1 MGSMAGRGSWL
12 AGAGIL
18 AGVLVTGCITVGPDY
33 VPPRT
38 SLPERYAEE
47 APPAEGAGVPARPP
61 SLEEWWTVFD
71 DPGLDRVVRE
81 ARERNHDL
89 RIAVAR
95 VREARAM
102 LRAAIGERQPA
113 AAAKASASREDSGDG
128 PAENSFS
135 LGADVT
141 WEIDLFGKIRRS
153 VEAAEASLQVTEA
166 DRQGVLLAVTAEAA
180 RLYLAGWT
188 ADRQL
193 RRAREAIAIQRDA
206 LELNRARRRHGLVSD
221 LEVAQSERVLA
232 SSLATLPKLRAHIA
246 RNRHAL
252 AVLLGETPSEFRLE
266 FPDRPVPVPDLD
278 PDAGVPADLLRRRP
292 DVIAAERELAARTA
306 KVGVALADL
315 YPSLSLRGFIGAS
328 SAQVGDLLDAD
339 SFSWKVEAPLR
350 WRIFEGGQIRARV
363 EGERARVEQAL
374 ATWEKTVLVAI
385 REVEDALVT
394 WRESRNRAKAM
405 AHAEKIA
412 ARTLH
417 LSRVLY
423 RDGLSDYLATL
434 DAEQA
439 SFRAVIDSAGARGDA
454 AAALVDLYRAL
465 GGGWPAP
472 AAGEE
477 NEQ

>member
-1 MGSMAGRGSWL
+1 MGTAAGRGSWL
-12 AGAGIL
+12 VGAAAL
-18 AGVLVTGCITVGPDY
+18 AGLLLSGCITVGPDY
-33 VPPRT
+33 SPPETSVPGA
-38 SLPERYAEE
+38 YAENV
-47 APPAEGAGVPARPP
+47 PPAEPAPGAAPAPA
-61 SLEEWWTVFD
+61 LEEWWTVFD

-95 VREARAM
+95 VREARAI
-102 LRAAIGERQPA
+102 LRAATGERRPA
-113 AAAKASASREDSGDG
+113 VEANASAERQDTGTG
-128 PAENSFS
+128 PAEDSFD
-135 LGADVT
+135 LGATVS
-141 WEIDLFGKIRRS
+141 WEIDLFGRIRRS

-166 DRQGVLLAVTAEAA
+166 ERDGVLLAVTAEAV

-193 RRAREAIAIQRDA
+193 RRAKEAIALQQDA

-232 SSLATLPKLRAHIA
+232 SSLALLPNLRAHIA

-252 AVLLGETPSEFRLE
+252 AVLLGKAPSEFDLE
-266 FPDRPVPVPDLD
+266 YPDRPVPVPELDLD
-278 PDAGVPADLLRRRP
+278 PGVPADLLRRRP
-292 DVIAAERELAARTA
+292 DVIAAERELASRTA

-315 YPSLSLRGFIGAS
+315 YPSLSLRGFVGAS
-328 SAQVGDLLDAD
+328 SAEVGDLLDAD
-339 SFSWKVEAPLR
+339 SFRWKVEAPLR
-350 WRIFEGGQIRARV
+350 WRIFDGGRIRARV

-374 ATWEKTVLVAI
+374 AGYEQAVLVAI
-385 REVEDALVT
+385 REVEDALVA
-394 WRESRNRAKAM
+394 WREKRARAEAM
-405 AHAEKIA
+405 AHAEEVA

-439 SFRAVIDSAGARGDA
+439 SFRAVIDAAGARGEA
-454 AAALVDLYRAL
+454 AQALVDLFRAL

-472 AAGEE
+472 AGDEE
-477 NEQ
+477 NDR